1 MSDYQAEVDVYQEK
15 EVPRH
20 LEDIKKVV
28 AQLEQLSQ
36 NLEKSKEE
44 AMVSQ
49 GHNIL
54 GRGGGGVQGVV
65 TPPPRGCFTPTPP
78 LGLTPLPLGIGSLTF
93 ALPPCPPQ
101 FDFCL
106 SSLEF

>member
-1 MSDYQAEVDVYQEK
+1 MKLPYQFEKCDYFCRREKFEQLLNDYQAEVDVYQEK

-36 NLEKSKEE
+36 NLEKSKDD

-49 GHNIL
+49 GHNVAGL
-54 GRGGGGVQGVV
+54 EFYTCTWCREWGQGVLH
-65 TPPPRGCFTPTPP
+65 P
-78 LGLTPLPLGIGSLTF
+78 LHR
-93 ALPPCPPQ
+93 
-101 FDFCL
+101 
-106 SSLEF
+106 E